1 MSDSRSCAL
10 QDAVVTLQAVSGDH
24 IIVVF
29 VFVCA
34 YVDVSSHKQHITFI
48 HVQCIHIYYLYNF
61 VYCLS
66 EYCVSPAVISECI
79 TLTGMALCVKGTGGH
94 EQ

>member
-10 QDAVVTLQAVSGDH
+10 QDAVFILQVVSGNH

-29 VFVCA
+29 VYVCA
-34 YVDVSSHKQHITFI
+34 YVDVLSHKQHITFI
-48 HVQCIHIYYLYNF
+48 LVQCIHTCYLYSS

-66 EYCVSPAVISECI
+66 A
-79 TLTGMALCVKGTGGH
+79 K
-94 EQ
+94 